1 MAETMTDNVSGGLK
15 ELASA
20 AEDAKI
26 EIYDAVKP
34 MISDALP
41 GIKDIFGWLKSNAGN
56 IANLLKPI
64 GGALQ
69 IVFSLLKPVGALLSP
84 ILNVVGKITGVI
96 GDFASTIAGD
106 IAGIGEYAGTMTEC
120 RAEIETTTTALENA
134 KKEYGKN
141 SEEVEELKSKL
152 ELLNAQYERGG
163 GDVQAYSEKAA
174 EASDALDALSKSQED
189 AVDAIEDSSTK
200 GLQAVSMLES
210 LSKRTELTSGD
221 LDTMSKYADYLN
233 DTFNCDIKV
242 NYDTGE
248 LTGFDPAAITQSIID
263 SANERKIQQSIDFI
277 TDADFTDRY
286 TEAYKKY
293 DELMKKK
300 STLQKAYDEMYKSAD
315 YDTFTYNG
323 QFGQVERDLQATNS
337 ELETAKSL
345 LGEYETALNEH
356 GAAAEESGLSLDLY
370 RKSLQ
375 ETAVSGGEL
384 MSIAE
389 KSSDTLT
396 SQQTGIDAA
405 SGVIDKYR
413 DRIESIAQAYDDAYE
428 AAYTSFSGQFGLF
441 DVAQAD
447 AEATVGAAK
456 NALDSQLDYWTNY
469 NENLK
474 KLHSM
479 SAEELGVTQE
489 ELDAL
494 MAKLSDGTA
503 ESANL
508 VNELANGSSEDIAD
522 LAQKQGEVAKIREDT
537 VKTAAEM
544 RVDVAAEMDNVKK
557 EMEGAIKDLKLDKE
571 AEKSAIETI
580 DGYIDGISGT
590 MDEARKAAQSV
601 VDAVRAVFNNADL
614 SFSASG
620 VSGSVQLEGNARGT
634 TNAGDVF
641 VAGEEGPELIVG
653 KGGSTVFPF
662 SETAKIVNAVSGL
675 LPNFNTSGI
684 YNSLAAPSSFPS
696 SYESQASSSSA
707 QPISVP
713 QNSTFPPIVNVYIGD
728 DQIRNF
734 VVEAVTDANA
744 NSGGW
749 SV

>member
-1 MAETMTDNVSGGLK
+1 
-15 ELASA
+15 
-20 AEDAKI
+20 
-26 EIYDAVKP
+26 
-34 MISDALP
+34 
-41 GIKDIFGWLKSNAGN
+41 
-56 IANLLKPI
+56 
-64 GGALQ
+64 
-69 IVFSLLKPVGALLSP
+69 
-84 ILNVVGKITGVI
+84 
-96 GDFASTIAGD
+96 
-106 IAGIGEYAGTMTEC
+106 
-120 RAEIETTTTALENA
+120 
-134 KKEYGKN
+134 
-141 SEEVEELKSKL
+141 
-152 ELLNAQYERGG
+152 
-163 GDVQAYSEKAA
+163 
-174 EASDALDALSKSQED
+174 
-189 AVDAIEDSSTK
+189 
-200 GLQAVSMLES
+200 
-210 LSKRTELTSGD
+210 
-221 LDTMSKYADYLN
+221 
-233 DTFNCDIKV
+233 
-242 NYDTGE
+242 
-248 LTGFDPAAITQSIID
+248 
-263 SANERKIQQSIDFI
+263 
-277 TDADFTDRY
+277 
-286 TEAYKKY
+286 
-293 DELMKKK
+293 
-300 STLQKAYDEMYKSAD
+300 MYKSAD

-356 GAAAEESGLSLDLY
+356 GAAAESGLSLDLY